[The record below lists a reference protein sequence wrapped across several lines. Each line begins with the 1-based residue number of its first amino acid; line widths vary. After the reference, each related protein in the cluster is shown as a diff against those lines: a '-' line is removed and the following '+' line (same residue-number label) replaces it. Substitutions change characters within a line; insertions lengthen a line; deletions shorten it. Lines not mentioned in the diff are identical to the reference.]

1 MISGE
6 PFWAEAQAEEIAVWQ
21 ERGRARPE
29 FVTRRAAVLD
39 AWLGL
44 WKTPEHRRVLEIGGA
59 GLPLVESLKSYEERH
74 AIDPLMD
81 DYVRL
86 FRNAPGE
93 PRVVRRCGR
102 AEELPYPT
110 QHFDTVVMLN
120 VLDHVQEPAR
130 ALAEVRRV
138 LRKDI
143 GLFLFS
149 CDTYSRLWLTLRA
162 LRIALRGRRRND
174 ILHPHHFTPPAL
186 LQQLTRHFRA
196 LEVHVCYGDPLTEE
210 HGTRQP
216 YPFGGL
222 RNRLKREGRVYVT
235 ARPWAGTA

>member
-1 MISGE
+1 LISGE
-6 PFWAEAQAEEIAVWQ
+6 PPWVEAQAHEIEVWK
-21 ERGRARPE
+21 ERGRARPD
-29 FVTRRAAVLD
+29 FVARRAAVLD

-44 WKTPEHRRVLEIGGA
+44 WKTPDHRRVLEIGGA
-59 GLPLVESLKSYEERH
+59 GLPLVESLQGYPERH

-86 FRNAPGE
+86 FRDVSQD
-93 PRVVRRCGR
+93 VVRRRGR
-102 AEELPYPT
+102 AEDLPYPA

-120 VLDHVQEPAR
+120 VLDHVQEPLR

-162 LRIALRGRRRND
+162 CRVALRGRRRND
-174 ILHPHHFTPPAL
+174 LLHPHHFTPSVL
-186 LQQLTRHFRA
+186 LRQLTRHFRA

-210 HGTRQP
+210 HGSRRP

-222 RNRLKREGRVYVT
+222 RNRLKREGRLYIT

>member
-6 PFWAEAQAEEIAVWQ
+6 PFWAEAQAKEIEVWR
-21 ERGRARPE
+21 ERGCARPG
-29 FVTRRAAVLD
+29 FLARRAAVLD

-59 GLPLVESLKSYEERH
+59 GLPLVESLGGYEERH

-81 DYVRL
+81 DYVHL
-86 FRNAPGE
+86 FRPAPSGPE
-93 PRVVRRCGR
+93 VARRRGR

-110 QHFDTVVMLN
+110 QHFDTVIMLN
-120 VLDHVQEPAR
+120 VLDHVQEPQR

-138 LRKDI
+138 LRRDI
-143 GLFLFS
+143 GLLLFS

-162 LRIALRGRRRND
+162 CRIALRGRRRND
-174 ILHPHHFTPPAL
+174 LLHPHHFTPPGL
-186 LQQLTRHFRA
+186 LHRLTRHFRM
-196 LEVHVCYGDPLTEE
+196 LEVHTSYGDPLAEE
-210 HGTRQP
+210 CRSHEP
-216 YPFGGL
+216 YPVGSV
-222 RNRLKREGRVYVT
+222 RNRLKRQGRLYVT

>member
-1 MISGE
+1 LISGE
-6 PFWAEAQAEEIAVWQ
+6 PFWVEAQAREIEVWR
-21 ERGRARPE
+21 ERGPARPE
-29 FVTRRAAVLD
+29 FVARRAAVLD

-59 GLPLVESLKSYEERH
+59 GLPLVESLRGYPERH

-86 FRNAPGE
+86 FRSAPVD
-93 PRVVRRCGR
+93 PKVVRRRGR
-102 AEELPYPT
+102 AEELPYPERY
-110 QHFDTVVMLN
+110 FDTVIMLN
-120 VLDHVQEPAR
+120 VLDHVQRPQR

-138 LRKDI
+138 LRRDI

-149 CDTYSRLWLTLRA
+149 CDTYARLWLALRA
-162 LRIALRGRRRND
+162 CRVALRGRRRND
-174 ILHPHHFTPPAL
+174 VLHPHHFTPAAL

-210 HGTRQP
+210 QGGRQP

-222 RNRLKREGRVYVT
+222 RNRLKREGRLYVT
-235 ARPWAGTA
+235 ARPWGGTD